1 MYVTEGG
8 IRPPTDSYRCVLE
21 GNLLRVR
28 CVILNHIENLKDFI
42 TVVTLTEKTECKFE
56 SHNKEESVR

>member
-8 IRPPTDSYRCVLE
+8 LDPLTDSYRCVLE
-21 GNLLRVR
+21 GNLLRVGS
-28 CVILNHIENLKDFI
+28 VILNNVEDLKDFI
-42 TVVTLTEKTECKFE
+42 TVVTLSQQSECNFE

>member
-8 IRPPTDSYRCVLE
+8 LDPPTDPYRYVSE

-28 CVILNHIENLKDFI
+28 CVILNHVKNLKDFI
-42 TVVTLTEKTECKFE
+42 TAVTLSQQSECKFE